1 MEMGAIEQDLAT
13 GFDAQ
18 GNEAKNAMNRLP
30 PFLEDPN
37 ISTVDKVR
45 LLMLFIISQDGMKDS
60 DRERMMRYAKLPDS
74 EQETIS
80 NLGYLGVKLT
90 KKVIRDK
97 QKQKKKKHSKN
108 SEDVPDMM
116 YELSRFVPRVKG
128 ILRSLVDGDI
138 SEAEYPTLAEKGTTS
153 SSSEKGE
160 GKSKKASR
168 SAPRWA
174 DKNKS
179 SPTAAAAG
187 SAAGQD
193 EDFCG
198 AADSDPRFIVFIA
211 GGMTY
216 SEMRTIYEVSTSASK
231 NCYIGSTQ
239 FLTPPVF
246 VHELSL
252 LSKTPE
258 KAAELEAAFI
268 KQQEEIAA
276 AAKSKSSAKKSD
288 AAAAATTSA

>member
-1 MEMGAIEQDLAT
+1 
-13 GFDAQ
+13 
-18 GNEAKNAMNRLP
+18 
-30 PFLEDPN
+30 
-37 ISTVDKVR
+37 
-45 LLMLFIISQDGMKDS
+45 MKDS

-97 QKQKKKKHSKN
+97 QKQKKKKSKG

-116 YELSRFVPRVKG
+116 YELSRFVPRIKG
-128 ILRSLVDGDI
+128 ILQQLVNGEI
-138 SEAEYPTLAEKGTTS
+138 SDADYPIIAEKTTTTTTTTTTS
-153 SSSEKGE
+153 AGD
-160 GKSKKASR
+160 GKKKKKALKA
-168 SAPRWA
+168 APKWA
-174 DKNKS
+174 DKSKS
-179 SPTAAAAG
+179 SPTAAASG
-187 SAAGQD
+187 SASGQD
-193 EDFCG
+193 EDFVG

-216 SEMRTIYEVSTSASK
+216 SETRSVYEVAKKVSK

-252 LSKTPE
+252 LSKTPDQAKQLE
-258 KAAELEAAFI
+258 DTFLQKLAELA
-268 KQQEEIAA
+268 KPLP
-276 AAKSKSSAKKSD
+276 AAKKKSEP
-288 AAAAATTSA
+288 AATASATE